1 MFGRNLVALLA
12 LCMSLLLVAA
22 QAAPVPD
29 VRVVVDIS
37 GSMKKND
44 PQNLRVPAVRLLVS
58 LLPQGTQAGIW
69 TFGALTNMLVKHGP
83 VDAQWKKAATKAAGD
98 IKSVAMFTNL
108 EEALKRSTRDWKEPD
123 PATRRHLIVL
133 TDGMVD
139 VSKDA
144 SENEQSRARIID
156 TLIPKLKKSG
166 AQVHTIALSEYAD
179 HELMQ
184 KLSLATDGW
193 NEQVASA
200 DMLQRIFLHLFEK
213 AAPPDTLPLSDNR
226 FKVDEGIREVTLL
239 VFRKPGSEVT
249 RLEAPNGIEV
259 TQASG
264 YSTLQWHHEDAFDM
278 ITIQEPIEGEWE
290 IIADVDP
297 DNRAMVVTDLKIEVT
312 ELPNNVSLGEEFE
325 IETRVL
331 RDGEVVTEP
340 QFLELV
346 EVYAEQISANGEQSS
361 LPLKLVEGSPSGKQG
376 VFSATMSQA
385 LVAGH
390 YEVIFSVDGGTFQR
404 EVRQTV
410 LVQPIPIT
418 VKVDRIDSPR
428 WRGHQVWLSSDFELI
443 APESMRF
450 DVSASD
456 GTGAQFD
463 VAVTSSSDRVWE
475 LNIPDSIGQGDLNL
489 TIDVRGENV
498 RGRPFEVRMERIVL
512 ERGGLAVVPI
522 VTKGEAEPAA
532 KTPQEEPME
541 MEADTE
547 ASDGDMIG
555 MIALGVANL
564 LLLGGAGLG
573 FWMWRKGQKET
584 DFGLE
589 ESVAT

>member
-1 MFGRNLVALLA
+1 
-12 LCMSLLLVAA
+12 
-22 QAAPVPD
+22 
-29 VRVVVDIS
+29 
-37 GSMKKND
+37 
-44 PQNLRVPAVRLLVS
+44 
-58 LLPQGTQAGIW
+58 
-69 TFGALTNMLVKHGP
+69 
-83 VDAQWKKAATKAAGD
+83 
-98 IKSVAMFTNL
+98 MFTNL

-450 DVSASD
+450 AVSASD

-541 MEADTE
+541 MEADTA

-584 DFGLE
+584 DFELE

>member
-12 LCMSLLLVAA
+12 LCMSLLPVVA

-69 TFGALTNMLVKHGP
+69 TFGAFTNMLVKHGP

-376 VFSATMSQA
+376 VFSATISQA

-428 WRGHQVWLSSDFELI
+428 RRGHQVWLSSDFELI

-450 DVSASD
+450 AVSASD